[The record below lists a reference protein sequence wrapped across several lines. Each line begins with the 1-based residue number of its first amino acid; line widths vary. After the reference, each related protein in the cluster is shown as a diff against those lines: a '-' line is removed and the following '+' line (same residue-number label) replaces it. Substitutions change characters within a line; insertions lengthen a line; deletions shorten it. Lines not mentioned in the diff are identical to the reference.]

1 MPQPIAEAGTGP
13 ECNVSFVLTK
23 SNIVAVVQRRNFSH
37 FSIGIIV
44 NAALFFKKILS
55 VPHTGSGPAEWSTS
69 PFLYYS
75 LTCRPT
81 SKKC

>member
-37 FSIGIIV
+37 FSVVLIV
-44 NAALFFKKILS
+44 NAALFFKKTLT
-55 VPHTGSGPAEWSTS
+55 VRLTESGPAEWS
-69 PFLYYS
+69 PKDVEQHPP
-75 LTCRPT
+75 RVREN
-81 SKKC
+81 